1 MDYACQWK
9 NSVLRHCLAKRNSM
23 PHRYLYQFWA
33 IFLLCIIFHP
43 SHGQTVLLPGDL
55 VILGVNSTDLSPT
68 DPDNFSF
75 APLVDL
81 ASGTQIF
88 FTDNGWQAAGG
99 FRATEGMATYTAP
112 KGGVPKGRIITFST
126 GSHPDFTATGTFL
139 LSTDGDQILAYQGTS
154 ANPRFIYGLTLRKPW
169 SDATSSNTSA
179 VPAGLQNGVTA
190 VAAPWCN
197 AYMYQNALRRGLT
210 AAVRSSFTNA
220 SNWTGNNQ
228 SRIAWP
234 LTDLILEG
242 IVPDA
247 DELQAL
253 QALYNSNGGANWST
267 RTNWPTSAVWPA
279 SLSNVDFAQWF
290 GVSVSN
296 SDITGLNLS
305 NNRLTGT
312 IPALLSKLLRLN
324 TLTLMSNQLA
334 GTVPAELAQLSQLQ
348 YLRLKQNQLS
358 AVPQA
363 LAQLPL
369 RTFDLSSNKLSSL
382 PNFSQKSAASQGL
395 LTIDVAN
402 NAIGFGPLE
411 ANLLANGQMLLAG
424 YNWTNQLLPGGEDTE
439 TQTTAEPLVLTCSF
453 SGTRNN
459 YQWGKYTGGTWSAI
473 TGATGVVFRI
483 NSPAR
488 SDAGRYAC
496 RVTNAVVVNLTL
508 EGRTTNVVI
517 NASTTPAPPVAAPA
531 DDFNRNWTIERTYD
545 AEGNQTANILSESKQ
560 FTDGLGRATQ
570 AQARSRANPHV
581 FASETIYDRQG
592 RPVVQTLAAPIN
604 NQNFAYKE
612 TFAAVSTTTNGV
624 VTTAE
629 FGPDNFEED
638 KVATPAP
645 ISVRTPGTLG
655 YYYSTDNELEPLT
668 PATDYPYSITVPT
681 EGPLGGMKRA
691 AGPGEAF
698 RMGSGHE
705 GKGREIPLLS
715 EFDDYVGLRRY
726 YVPGSNNANSL
737 HNQGSKSISVDADGR
752 EAVVVNNKEGQ
763 ALISCLTGAQYP
775 ARAVQGFIS
784 TDPANQYDPQ
794 APRFVDIHIPATGE
808 HKLAFT
814 VGGTVRIV
822 NLNGETGVSLTPG
835 GTRFDSTDVEVPS
848 GAGNNNSA
856 SIAVYLQPGFYRL
869 ISRPGATVA
878 DQTQWFTYDAE
889 YGNFSFTYYDDA
901 GRAVATVAPNGLAGN
916 NLVKNPGFDLE
927 VQASPGQ
934 YWNTA
939 QYWQSDGATQAVF
952 TEDYGGGHTG
962 RLHETHYNQSGGAYV
977 VTTHQLFSN
986 IPNGTYTLRAWVKGS
1001 GRQTQADMFAR
1012 NYGGPDKFAA
1022 IGITPGGPR
1031 GPWALLQLDGIQV
1044 SNGQCDIG
1052 FKSDATGS
1060 GQFIYFDD
1068 VVFARTPDATQP
1080 AYVTRNTYDSSS
1092 RLLASES
1099 NDEGRS
1105 EYVYARDGR
1114 IRFSQ
1119 SALQRPTGR
1128 FSYSNYDDLGRVVES
1143 GEYTPATGQGV
1154 GFQSQLPQ
1162 RSKVEAE
1169 GQAYN
1174 QSDVS
1179 SNYGGASGNGY
1190 VQNMTV
1196 SPAQSSNGVGSNV
1209 EFLVTNIS
1217 AGTYAINL
1225 RYAAGLNSTR
1235 TMSVY
1240 VNGTKVQQGLFQ
1252 PTFSWSTW
1260 DVVSLTLPLRQGAN
1274 SIKVQYDA
1282 ADNGAINLDYLEV
1295 VSEQN
1300 IASNSVLNLLEER
1313 TTPGA
1318 TGSLAATQ
1326 CRQRSL
1332 VWYDEVFDAN
1342 AIAPA
1347 AALAGRRQE
1356 FTVGAVSKTR
1366 NDNVTTWY
1374 SYDEQ
1379 GRVTWTVQDIV
1390 GVGVKTLDYK
1400 YGNAGNVLE
1409 IAYEHD
1415 QPDAF
1420 HHYYEYDQAQRL
1432 YKVYTS
1438 SDGTSRTLQAKYF
1451 YYLHGPLKRVEVA
1464 NQLQGV
1470 DYTYTLQG
1478 WLKSINHVN
1487 NRLDPGADSPTSN
1500 GIAKDLFGLTLDYFS
1515 GDYQSRAQA
1524 AVNLAGTSTPAS
1536 PFRYDGT
1543 IRTASWRAGAGAA
1556 HQSVYDY
1563 DTKSQLS
1570 QSNFGALTI
1579 AGPATAS
1586 TYQVTPSLAYK
1597 EGGLSYDANGN
1608 LQSLRRTDK
1617 TGAVTDNFSY
1627 EYAAGTNRLS
1637 AVHGG
1642 GSPSGTAVMD
1652 YDYDAVGQMTR
1663 QRDEQGQRYYSYDVT
1678 GKTTGVYLDA
1688 ARTQAV
1694 VEFAYDDRGFRLSK
1708 KSYGTGSS
1716 AGQTSTTYYVRDA
1729 GGNLLSIYEQSPQ
1742 TGGQMQRSE
1751 VPLYG
1756 ASRLGVLTHLD
1767 DGTATGTDDARYE
1780 LNDHLGNARVVFH
1793 RPTTEVTTASCE
1805 LTPAASQEDGQW
1817 PGLALARRNS
1827 SVAHQGVTTP
1837 SNYVAYAR
1845 PGGGIT
1851 AVVSRTVPVLKGDTL
1866 TFSAW
1871 TYLRPIGIIA
1881 GGGGAAGRL
1890 HVVPVPMPG
1899 TTPLNGH
1906 TPDGLP
1912 AASRTGLLSRMSA
1925 SIALVGWGSKP
1936 PAVPNQNLMSQ
1947 SNTRVWLRYR
1957 VYDESGN
1964 LVSEQYQYQND
1975 ATQQTWQPLQAAVR
1989 VAQAGTVDVAIGSDD
2004 NVVDAY
2010 FDDLRLEQTGGLI
2023 VQEQHQ
2029 YAYGSPLVGLNYAVG
2044 NKRYRYGYQGQ
2055 FSEKDP
2061 ETGFESFELRL
2072 YNDRIGRWTSND
2084 PYGQFNSPY
2093 EGMGNN
2099 PISSVDRDGG
2109 STAGW
2114 GAVIGAVIG
2123 GTIGGIEASKA
2134 EGGNVWAGIIGGA
2147 TIGGIAGGL
2156 AGYGLRNV
2164 DFANLFSKTIKSG
2177 ATGVISRGIAI
2188 NSYEPFSGNFSKYPK
2203 ARGRAN
2209 EPKARGAEI
2218 DVDTGNA
2225 NTSYFQTVTSNY
2237 TRYDYTNTR
2246 TQEIPS
2252 GETTVDES
2260 KTSAP
2265 FYGAP
2270 SSNLFDIPYIRPDR
2284 VSGPRTLKWRGE
2296 TSIVQTGP
2304 DGYTITKTFK
2314 WGYNINRATGEVKLL
2329 SLRFHG
2335 PSQTHLQLFNL
2346 HTSLH

>member
-23 PHRYLYQFWA
+23 PHRYLYQFWV

-88 FTDNGWQAAGG
+88 FTDNGWQVAGG

-312 IPALLSKLLRLN
+312 MPALLSKLLRLN

-453 SGTRNN
+453 SGIRNN

-496 RVTNAVVVNLTL
+496 RVTNAVVINLTL

-517 NASTTPAPPVAAPA
+517 NASATPPPPVAAPA

-612 TFAAVSTTTNGV
+612 TFAAVSTITNGV

-835 GTRFDSTDVEVPS
+835 GTRLDSTDVEVPS

-977 VTTHQLFSN
+977 VTTHQLFNN

-1119 SALQRPTGR
+1119 SALQRPAGR

-1179 SNYGGASGNGY
+1179 SYHSGASGNGY

-1209 EFLVTNIS
+1209 EFLVTNIL
-1217 AGTYAINL
+1217 AGNYAINL

-1240 VNGTKVQQGLFQ
+1240 VNGTKVQQALFQ

-1295 VSEQN
+1295 VGEQN

-1313 TTPGA
+1313 N

-1400 YGNAGNVLE
+1400 YDNAGNVLE

-1524 AVNLAGTSTPAS
+1524 TVNLAGTSTPAS

-1543 IRTASWRAGAGAA
+1543 IRTASWRAGAAPA

-1570 QSNFGALTI
+1570 QSNFGSLTI
-1579 AGPATAS
+1579 AGPSTAS

-1617 TGAVTDNFSY
+1617 TGAATDNFSY

-1642 GSPSGTAVMD
+1642 GSPSGTTVMD

-1716 AGQTSTTYYVRDA
+1716 AGQTSMTYYVRDA
-1729 GGNLLSIYEQSPQ
+1729 GGNLLSLYEQGPQ
-1742 TGGQMQRSE
+1742 TGGRLQRSE

-1756 ASRLGVLTHLD
+1756 AGRLGVLTHLE

-1780 LNDHLGNARVVFH
+1780 LNDHLGDARVVFH

-1817 PGLALARRNS
+1817 PGLALARLNS

-1845 PGGGIT
+1845 PGGGTT
-1851 AVVSRTVPVLKGDTL
+1851 AVVSRTVPVLQGDTL

-1899 TTPLNGH
+1899 TTPMNGH

-1912 AASRTGLLSRMSA
+1912 AASRPGLLSRLSA

-1957 VYDESGN
+1957 AYDEAGN

-2010 FDDLRLEQTGGLI
+2010 FDDLRLEQTGGPI

-2029 YAYGSPLVGLNYAVG
+2029 YAYGSPLVGLSYAVG

-2055 FSEKDP
+2055 YAEKDA

-2084 PYGQFNSPY
+2084 PYGQFSSPY

-2099 PISSVDRDGG
+2099 PISNVDRDGG
-2109 STAGW
+2109 SAAGW
-2114 GAVIGAVIG
+2114 GTVAGALIG
-2123 GTIGGIEASKA
+2123 GLVGGNAVSKS
-2134 EGGNVWAGIIGGA
+2134 EGGSYWAGFIAGA

-2156 AGYGLRNV
+2156 AGYGAEKLLN
-2164 DFANLFSKTIKSG
+2164 I
-2177 ATGVISRGIAI
+2177 GVINLNSLGQGTVKGMNLTLKAFRG
-2188 NSYEPFSGNFSKYPK
+2188 NYSDFNPRRPNVTTD
-2203 ARGRAN
+2203 RGASMQIDPNTTSRAN
-2209 EPKARGAEI
+2209 WA
-2218 DVDTGNA
+2218 
-2225 NTSYFQTVTSNY
+2225 QTVT
-2237 TRYDYTNTR
+2237 TDDLTNMIQR
-2246 TQEIPS
+2246 
-2252 GETTVDES
+2252 
-2260 KTSAP
+2260 
-2265 FYGAP
+2265 GAP
-2270 SSNLFDIPYIRPDR
+2270 GSFFDRKENVPFMDGNRPDR
-2284 VSGPRTLKWRGE
+2284 PFNTNEPSAFEDVVSRNGRNSYHWKAETSLITSTSAGVKPVWTITWGFSYDAVNDVIKLNKVRIHRAGSIHIANIKGINTLK
-2296 TSIVQTGP
+2296 
-2304 DGYTITKTFK
+2304 
-2314 WGYNINRATGEVKLL
+2314 
-2329 SLRFHG
+2329 
-2335 PSQTHLQLFNL
+2335 
-2346 HTSLH
+2346 

>member
-1 MDYACQWK
+1 MRECYWYR
-9 NSVLRHCLAKRNSM
+9 L
-23 PHRYLYQFWA
+23 WA
-33 IFLLCIIFHP
+33 TALLCGSLFF
-43 SHGQTVLLPGDL
+43 SSQAQTVLLPGD
-55 VILGVNSTDLSPT
+55 VIVTGLNSSPT
-68 DPDNFSF
+68 PNVPDDRDSFSF

-81 ASGTQIF
+81 AAGTQIQ
-88 FTDNGWQAAGG
+88 FTDNGWLAAGG
-99 FRATEGMATYTAP
+99 FRDKEGTITYTAP
-112 KGGVPKGRIITFST
+112 AGGVQRGRIINYTT
-126 GSHPDFTATGTFL
+126 KNHPDF
-139 LSTDGDQILAYQGTS
+139 STSLMFKLAEQGDQILAYQGTT
-154 ANPRFIYGLTLRKPW
+154 ANPRFLFGLTSRKSW
-169 SDATSSNTSA
+169 SDATTPNTSA
-179 VPAGLQNGVTA
+179 LPTGLQNGTTA
-190 VAAPWCN
+190 VAVSWCN
-197 AYMYQNALRRGLT
+197 AYMSQATLRRGLT
-210 AAVRSSFTNA
+210 ATVRTSFNTNA
-220 SNWTGNNQ
+220 NWTGNNT
-228 SRIAWP
+228 SRVTWL
-234 LTDLILEG
+234 LTNLILEG
-242 IVPDA
+242 VVPDA

-253 QALYNSNGGANWST
+253 QALYTGNGGANWST
-267 RTNWPTSAVWPA
+267 RTNWPTSALW
-279 SLSNVDFAQWF
+279 SSTLSNVDFGQWF

-296 SDITGLNLS
+296 GDIAALDLS
-305 NNRLTGT
+305 NNRLIGT
-312 IPALLSKLLRLN
+312 LPAGLNKLLQLT
-324 TLTLMSNQLA
+324 TLTLTSNQLV
-334 GTVPAELAQLSQLQ
+334 GTVPAELAQLQ
-348 YLRLKQNQLS
+348 YLRYLRLNQNQLS
-358 AVPQA
+358 YVPQE
-363 LAQLPL
+363 LAPLPL
-369 RTFDLSSNKLSSL
+369 TTFDLSGNKLSSV
-382 PNFSQKSAASQGL
+382 PDFSHKSARSRGL
-395 LTIDVAN
+395 LAVNVAN

-411 ANLLANGQMLLAG
+411 ANLSATGQQLLAS
-424 YNWTNQLLPGGEDTE
+424 YNWANQVLPSGEDTE

-453 SGTRNN
+453 SGTKNR
-459 YQWGKYTGGTWSAI
+459 YQWGKYAGSTWNAI
-473 TGATGVVFRI
+473 AGATEAIFRI

-488 SDAGRYAC
+488 SNAGRYAC
-496 RVTNAVVVNLTL
+496 HVTNDYITNLTL
-508 EGRTTNVVI
+508 SSRTTTVVI
-517 NASTTPAPPVAAPA
+517 NASTTPAPPPAAPA
-531 DDFNRNWTIERTYD
+531 DDLNRNWTIERTYD
-545 AEGNQTANILSESKQ
+545 AEGNAATNILSESKQ

-570 AQARSRANPHV
+570 AQARSRANPYV

-592 RPVVQTLAAPIN
+592 RPVVQTLAAPTN
-604 NQNFAYKE
+604 NQSFAYKE
-612 TFAAVSTTTNGV
+612 GFAAVNTTLNGV
-624 VTTAE
+624 ATTVE

-638 KVATPAP
+638 KVPTPAA
-645 ISVRTPGTLG
+645 IDVRTPGTLG
-655 YYYSTDNELEPLT
+655 YYYSTDNNLEPLT
-668 PATDYPYSITVPT
+668 PATNYPYSITAPA

-705 GKGREIPLLS
+705 GKGRDIPLLS

-726 YVPGSNNANSL
+726 YVPGSNNGNSL
-737 HNQGSKSISVDADGR
+737 HNQGSKSISIDADGR
-752 EAVVVNNKEGQ
+752 EAVVVSNKEGQ

-775 ARAVQGFIS
+775 AREVQGFIS
-784 TDPANQYDPQ
+784 TDPTNADNPER
-794 APRFVDIHIPATGE
+794 PRFVDIHVPATGE
-808 HKLAFT
+808 HQLAFT
-814 VGGTVRIV
+814 VGGTVRII

-835 GTRFDSTDVEVPS
+835 GARLDSTDVAVPS
-848 GAGNNNSA
+848 VG

-869 ISRPGATVA
+869 ISCPGITAA
-878 DQTQWFTYDAE
+878 DQTQWFTYQAE
-889 YGNFSFTYYDDA
+889 YGNFSYTYYDDA
-901 GRAVATVAPNGLAGN
+901 GRGVATVAPNGLAGN
-916 NLVKNPGFDLE
+916 NLVKNPSFDLE
-927 VQASPGQ
+927 VQASPGL

-952 TEDYGGGHTG
+952 TEDYGGGHAG
-962 RLHETHYNQSGGAYV
+962 RLHETHYNQSGGPYV

-1001 GRQTQADMFAR
+1001 GRQAQADMFAR
-1012 NYGGPDKFAA
+1012 NYGGPDKLAA

-1031 GPWALLQLDGIQV
+1031 GPWALLQLEGIQV
-1044 SNGQCDIG
+1044 TNGQCDVG

-1068 VVFARTPDATQP
+1068 VVFARAPDASQP
-1080 AYVTRNTYDSSS
+1080 AFVSRNTYDSSS
-1092 RLLASES
+1092 RLLATES

-1119 SALQRPTGR
+1119 SALQRPAGR

-1143 GEYTPATGQGV
+1143 GEYTPVTGQGV
-1154 GFQSQLPQ
+1154 VFQSQLPSIIKQ
-1162 RSKVEAE
+1162 EAE
-1169 GQAYN
+1169 SPQAERG
-1174 QSDVS
+1174 
-1179 SNYGGASGNGY
+1179 GGA
-1190 VQNMTV
+1190 QLETT
-1196 SPAQSSNGVGSNV
+1196 NGVTSVAYLNQVGAYLAFNV
-1209 EFLVTNIS
+1209 SVPT
-1217 AGTYAINL
+1217 AGTYSVRI
-1225 RYAAGLNSTR
+1225 RYAAGAQPDGDR
-1235 TMSVY
+1235 TMPLYLQNSQTSGYLYHVNFPRTNSWSQWDTQTLELPLAAGTNRILFQEDRSPSDPTHEGY
-1240 VNGTKVQQGLFQ
+1240 VNF
-1252 PTFSWSTW
+1252 
-1260 DVVSLTLPLRQGAN
+1260 
-1274 SIKVQYDA
+1274 
-1282 ADNGAINLDYLEV
+1282 DYLEV
-1295 VSEQN
+1295 VSEQS
-1300 IASNSVLNLLEER
+1300 IASASVLNLLEER
-1313 TTPGA
+1313 APTNG
-1318 TGSLAATQ
+1318 LAVAQ
-1326 CRQRSL
+1326 CRQRSQ
-1332 VWYDEVFDAN
+1332 VWYDEVFDTN
-1342 AIAPA
+1342 AVAPSTPA
-1347 AALAGRRQE
+1347 TALAGRRQE
-1356 FTVGAVSKTR
+1356 FTTGAVTKTR

-1400 YGNAGNVLE
+1400 YDNAGNVLE
-1409 IAYEHD
+1409 IAYQQA

-1420 HHYYEYDQAQRL
+1420 HHYYEYDQGQRL

-1438 SDGTSRTLQAKYF
+1438 SDGTNRTLQAKYF

-1464 NQLQGV
+1464 NQLQGI

-1478 WLKSINHVN
+1478 WHKSINHVN
-1487 NRLDPGADSPTSN
+1487 NRLDPGADSPTNN
-1500 GIAKDLFGLTLDYFS
+1500 GVTKDLFGLTLDYFS

-1543 IRTASWRAGAGAA
+1543 IRTASWRVGAAPA

-1579 AGPATAS
+1579 AGPATTS

-1716 AGQTSTTYYVRDA
+1716 AGQTSMTYYVRDA
-1729 GGNLLSIYEQSPQ
+1729 GGNLLSLYEQGPQ
-1742 TGGQMQRSE
+1742 TGGRMQRSE

-1756 ASRLGVLTHLD
+1756 AGRLGVLTHLE

-1845 PGGGIT
+1845 PGGGTT

-1881 GGGGAAGRL
+1881 GGGGVASRL

-1899 TTPLNGH
+1899 TTPTNTH

-1912 AASRTGLLSRMSA
+1912 AASRPGLLSRLSA

-1936 PAVPNQNLMSQ
+1936 PAVPNQNLISQ

-1957 VYDESGN
+1957 VYDEAGN

-1989 VAQAGTVDVAIGSDD
+1989 VEQAGTMDVAIGSDD

-2055 FSEKDP
+2055 YAEKDA

-2093 EGMGNN
+2093 IGMGNN
-2099 PISSVDRDGG
+2099 PASSIDRDGG
-2109 STAGW
+2109 MSSSAW
-2114 GAVIGAVIG
+2114 GAIIGAVIG
-2123 GTIGGIEASKA
+2123 GTIGGIETGNSKD
-2134 EGGNVWAGIIGGA
+2134 GNVWAGIIGGA

-2156 AGYGLRNV
+2156 AGYGLDKLYPKISLNSLGQGAAKGLEVSAQAINQVNPRSYGTTHEVGQKMIISGNGPSTNWLQTVSSTHPARVRGPESAQPKPDELFV
-2164 DFANLFSKTIKSG
+2164 DTAGSTHAKWNTKPHGDDGSPFEDIATVLADLSINSDGKLVNRQHLQNQNFVATTSLIQVNGNSYKILKTIK
-2177 ATGVISRGIAI
+2177 
-2188 NSYEPFSGNFSKYPK
+2188 
-2203 ARGRAN
+2203 
-2209 EPKARGAEI
+2209 
-2218 DVDTGNA
+2218 
-2225 NTSYFQTVTSNY
+2225 
-2237 TRYDYTNTR
+2237 
-2246 TQEIPS
+2246 
-2252 GETTVDES
+2252 
-2260 KTSAP
+2260 
-2265 FYGAP
+2265 
-2270 SSNLFDIPYIRPDR
+2270 
-2284 VSGPRTLKWRGE
+2284 
-2296 TSIVQTGP
+2296 
-2304 DGYTITKTFK
+2304 
-2314 WGYNINRATGEVKLL
+2314 WGYSWDEVSNEVILH
-2329 SLRFHG
+2329 SVRFHPAG
-2335 PSQTHLQLFNL
+2335 FKHRLALKRFIQQNGGL
-2346 HTSLH
+2346 